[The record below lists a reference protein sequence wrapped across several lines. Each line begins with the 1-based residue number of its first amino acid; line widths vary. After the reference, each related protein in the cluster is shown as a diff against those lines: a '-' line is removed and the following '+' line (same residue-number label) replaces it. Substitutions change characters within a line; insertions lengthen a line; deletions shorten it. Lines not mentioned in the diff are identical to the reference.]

1 MSSRP
6 NDEKPCSAARKSKNR
21 PYDSRPRSG
30 PDRTKRHTPQGSDA
44 VRVVMPDEP
53 PQLNPEAARVLLRI
67 LLKAYDRLNRTD
79 NPHGGDAE

>member
-6 NDEKPCSAARKSKNR
+6 EQKNACSAAPSGKKR
-21 PYDSRPRSG
+21 PYDNRPR
-30 PDRTKRHTPQGSDA
+30 PAQERARRRAPREADA

-67 LLKAYDRLNRTD
+67 LLKAYDRLNSAD
-79 NPHGGDAE
+79 DPQEGAG